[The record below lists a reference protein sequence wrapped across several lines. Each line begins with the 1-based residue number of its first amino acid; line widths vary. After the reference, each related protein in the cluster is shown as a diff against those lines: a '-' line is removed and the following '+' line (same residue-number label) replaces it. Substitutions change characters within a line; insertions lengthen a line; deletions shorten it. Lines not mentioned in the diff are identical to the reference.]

1 MEHRIHTWLQ
11 GYFHV
16 FVLSETWDFFS
27 REETE
32 PQGRKLSDF
41 TPDCILGIHFWQ
53 VFIHVLFA
61 VSSVSTMLGVGR
73 FPLPSSPRIHASNP
87 CTLLT
92 STKTVK
98 SAFSIQHN

>member
-1 MEHRIHTWLQ
+1 MTLTC
-11 GYFHV
+11 G
-16 FVLSETWDFFS
+16 VLNTYMASGLFSCLCSIRHMGFFF
-27 REETE
+27 
-32 PQGRKLSDF
+32 QGRKLSDF

-73 FPLPSSPRIHASNP
+73 FPLPSSPGIHASNP